1 MGDTLPLTHALGL
14 MAEGSTKLPAHM
26 RENNIMNQAMA
37 ARKALAM
44 AARTEDRKGAEE
56 CRKEVARVWG
66 TPVLARLATLRRVT
80 RRA

>member
-1 MGDTLPLTHALGL
+1 
-14 MAEGSTKLPAHM
+14 
-26 RENNIMNQAMA
+26 MNQAMA